1 MIMKII
7 VMMIMVINI
16 MMIMPFVK
24 LTMSSKSGAARSKSA
39 SKIDLTGRIARNSCC
54 SLRSAFFVVCHFV
67 LSKLHNDVSNHNRT
81 VITAVA
87 FQRSIALYL

>member
-1 MIMKII
+1 MMMIMKII

-39 SKIDLTGRIARNSCC
+39 SKIDLKAE
-54 SLRSAFFVVCHFV
+54 LRG
-67 LSKLHNDVSNHNRT
+67 T
-81 VITAVA
+81 VAAV
-87 FQRSIALYL
+87 